1 MAQLLIWGNSTE
13 ILAGRVTTTGPTE
26 EVHTLGALQAA
37 LDGKGAALVLADV
50 DRLAAEQQAVEEW
63 WENGGGKSQVVLVAV
78 SDSRDSD
85 DILERF
91 SFLDDVVSRPL
102 TPRRLKRKIERALD
116 AIRNKRVVGQLEKTL
131 TRRGDELS
139 ELNKIGVALS
149 AEKEIATLLELVLEK
164 SRWVTGADAGSLYIV
179 ERAPENGEPGVDQ
192 LRFELAQ
199 NDSLDFPF
207 KKSSRPIDKS
217 WIAGYVANTGKS
229 VRIDNAYNIP
239 ADSPYRIS
247 RSFDEKSHY
256 RTKSL
261 LVVPM
266 RNHKD
271 EVIGVIQLINKKRDS
286 TTVLKPLAMMEK
298 MVEEEVIPFTSS
310 DEELASS
317 LASQA
322 AVAFQNAKLLQ
333 DIQDLFENFVK
344 AAAYAIEQRDET
356 TKGHSERVAILTVGL
371 ARHVDAIPHGPL
383 ANVRLND
390 DQMRELEYAA
400 LLHDFGKVGVREKV
414 LLKEKKLLGS
424 QLAAIQHRFAFIAKS
439 LEADHLRRKLEA
451 LQSGSASKG
460 ELEAL
465 DVDYER
471 HRAELDRILETVVQ
485 ANEPTVG
492 VEKERLQALAKLP
505 KRKLRMEGDHEEQL
519 SLEDWARGEWPSFLS
534 TSEMEALSIPKG
546 SLTLEE
552 YGQIQNHVEETFKF
566 LSQINW
572 TGEFRKI
579 PDIARAHHEKL
590 DGSGYPQGLSGKKA
604 IPVQSRMMTIAD
616 IYDALVAQ
624 DRPYKHPVE
633 PEVALGYLEDDVKK
647 GKLDADLLAVFVE
660 AKVWDDEEFKGRIQR
675 KRRP

>member
-1 MAQLLIWGNSTE
+1 MAQLLIWGNSRE
-13 ILAGRVTTTGPTE
+13 ILTGRVTTTGPTE

-78 SDSRDSD
+78 SDSRNSD

-91 SFLDDVVSRPL
+91 SFLDDVVSRPV
-102 TPRRLKRKIERALD
+102 TAGRVKRKLERSLD
-116 AIRNKRVVGQLEKTL
+116 AIRNRRVMSQLGEKL
-131 TRRGDELS
+131 ERRGEELS

-179 ERAPENGEPGVDQ
+179 ERAPENGEPGVDL

-199 NDSLDFPF
+199 NESLDFPF

-217 WIAGYVANTGKS
+217 WIAGYVASTGEP
-229 VRIDNAYNIP
+229 VRIDDAYRLP
-239 ADSPYRIS
+239 DDSPYRIS
-247 RSFDEKSHY
+247 RSFDEKSGY

-271 EVIGVIQLINKKRDS
+271 EVIGVVQLINKKRDS

-451 LQSGSASKG
+451 LAAGSPSAA
-460 ELEAL
+460 ELAAL
-465 DVDYER
+465 DTEYARR
-471 HRAELDRILETVVQ
+471 HAELDKILETVVR
-485 ANEPTVG
+485 ANEPTV
-492 VEKERLQALAKLP
+492 VVDEERLKTLASLP
-505 KRKLRMEGDHEEQL
+505 RRKLSWKEQQQL
-519 SLEDWARGEWPSFLS
+519 SLEDWARGPYLS
-534 TSEMEALSIPKG
+534 ARELDALRIPKG
-546 SLTLEE
+546 SLTGDERR
-552 YGQIQNHVEETFKF
+552 QIQNHVDETYRF

-579 PDIARAHHEKL
+579 PEIARAHHEKL
-590 DGSGYPQGLSGKKA
+590 DGSGYPRQLKA
-604 IPVQSRMMTIAD
+604 ADIPVQSRMMTIAD

-624 DRPYKHPVE
+624 DRPYKDHVSPAD
-633 PEVALGYLEDDVKK
+633 ALDILNDDRRK
-647 GKLDADLLAVFVE
+647 GQLDGDLLSVFIE
-660 AKVWDDEEFKGRIQR
+660 ARVWDDPEFKRRIQR